1 MSQLFNLQLATDTLL
16 TAAKQ
21 IGVPSEQLQKIR
33 IRVSASIVQQ
43 PQQQLWLNYQIQL
56 PSATLTA
63 QLDWPI
69 WQQAQVSFTDYL
81 WERTCLE
88 CFISGKAIS
97 TDETKKSSYIE
108 INASPNGQYALYK
121 FNSYRTPSILPPAPL
136 LQADGHIRAHILW
149 ANNVSN
155 QQIEK
160 DASLQPNFRP
170 MNLATNLTA
179 TEFIPYYQYQRS
191 FGLCL
196 NQVPSRFFDPDSL
209 NGISIELLH
218 PCVIL
223 RFGETNLYF
232 ASAHASPPDFHQRR
246 YWSQL
251 DYQAALSK

>member
-1 MSQLFNLQLATDTLL
+1 MSQLFNLQLATDTLS
-16 TAAKQ
+16 ADAQQ

-43 PQQQLWLNYQIQL
+43 PQRQLWLNYQIQL
-56 PSATLTA
+56 PSAILAA

-88 CFISGKAIS
+88 CFISGKAIGP
-97 TDETKKSSYIE
+97 DETKKSSYIE

-121 FNSYRTPSILPPAPL
+121 FNSYRTPSTLPPEPL
-136 LQADGHIRAHILW
+136 LQADGHTKAHIIW
-149 ANNVSN
+149 ADDLSSQQEENV
-155 QQIEK
+155 
-160 DASLQPNFRP
+160 ASLQPNSRP
-170 MNLATNLTA
+170 TNLATNLTA
-179 TEFIPYYQYQRS
+179 TEFIPCYQYQRS

-196 NQVPSRFFDPDSL
+196 NQIPSRFFNPDSL
-209 NGISIELLH
+209 IGINIELLH

-232 ASAHASPPDFHQRR
+232 ASAHATPPDFHQRR